1 VGLCYRLGVR
11 VELFVAAALIAAVGC
26 GASTGPAEDRADASA
41 RDSAAPDS
49 AAPDST
55 TLDSA
60 APDSA
65 PARDASLP
73 PRCLGTDE
81 AGGITGFVPGF
92 DFVFPFAVAG
102 IDPPGA
108 HSCPRLFIRAGDAA
122 DFSGD
127 TLEIEVPMPDGATP
141 GTFVG
146 TLSVQPVG
154 GELWV
159 EEIQLEVLRAD
170 GHFDHSVPFED
181 RRASVRIS
189 YHDATTD
196 LEGAIDDVHYCNDFA
211 ICI

>member
-1 VGLCYRLGVR
+1 VPAVKVERLVMM
-11 VELFVAAALIAAVGC
+11 ALLASLGC
-26 GASTGPAEDRADASA
+26 GASTGPAKDRPDASPVDA
-41 RDSAAPDS
+41 IAPADSTTPLDSALVRDSA
-49 AAPDST
+49 
-55 TLDSA
+55 
-60 APDSA
+60 
-65 PARDASLP
+65 RP

-81 AGGITGFVPGF
+81 AGSIEGFVPGL

-127 TLEIEVPMPDGATP
+127 YLEIEVPMPDDAAP
-141 GTFVG
+141 GTFTG
-146 TLSVQPVG
+146 TLTVQPLG
-154 GELWV
+154 GETWI

-170 GHFDHSVPFED
+170 GHFDRSVPFED
-181 RRASVRIS
+181 WRASVRVS

-196 LEGAIDDVHYCNDFA
+196 LEGSIDDVHYCNDFP